1 MRGPGKGHL
10 RGPGK
15 GHRRGPGK
23 GHRRDSGKG
32 RRRDSGK
39 GHRRDSGKGRR
50 RGPGE
55 VSLERALS
63 KLGLATRSEA
73 RSLVLQA
80 RIAVDGR
87 VVTEPL
93 MPVVPEQ
100 IRVAIDGRPAEPPP
114 PLTVLLHKPRGVVT
128 TRADPR
134 GRPTVY
140 ACLAGSDAHLVPV
153 GRLDAAT
160 SGLLLLT
167 NDTRF
172 ADWVTDPAQAVPRV
186 YLVTVRGELTPERAR
201 QLTAGVEDRGERL
214 AARGAVVRKRS
225 GRETHLVLELAE
237 GKNREVR
244 RLLAALG
251 HEVTALKRVAFGGLE
266 LGGLGAGAWRVV
278 PLAEL
283 RAAFPRAPLR
293 EDRQGTPPPAALPR

>member
-1 MRGPGKGHL
+1 MAGLSSAGGGRAGGG
-10 RGPGK
+10 
-15 GHRRGPGK
+15 
-23 GHRRDSGKG
+23 G
-32 RRRDSGK
+32 RRRRGA
-39 GHRRDSGKGRR
+39 GEGRQ
-50 RGPGE
+50 RGSGE

-73 RSLVLQA
+73 RSLVRQ
-80 RIAVDGR
+80 GR
-87 VVTEPL
+87 VAVEGRIVTEPL
-93 MPVVPEQ
+93 APVVPER
-100 IRVAIDGRPAEPPP
+100 IRVAIDGRLAAPPA

-140 ACLAGSDAHLVPV
+140 SCLAGSEAHLVPV

-172 ADWVTDPAQAVPRV
+172 ADWVTAPAQAVPRV
-186 YLVTVRGELTPERAR
+186 YLVTVRGELMPERAR
-201 QLTAGVEDRGERL
+201 QLVAGVEDGGERL
-214 AARGAVVRKRS
+214 AARAAVVRKRS
-225 GRETHLVLELAE
+225 RRETHLVLELAE
-237 GKNREVR
+237 GRNREVR

-251 HEVTALKRVAFGGLE
+251 HQVTALKRVAFGGLE
-266 LGGLGAGAWRVV
+266 LGDLGPGAWRVV

-293 EDRQGTPPPAALPR
+293 GDRQGAPPPPALPR